1 MVTAIGGVGYGM
13 AARQSV
19 LSLLDHTDFRVIVGC
34 DEHTAPLIPASPR
47 VTTVPLCPRGDHRAA
62 PFLAKFDLWRRALD
76 EPDARLLLHLDADAV
91 LTRHTG
97 AADLDHA
104 LGSRQLGMVEQTSI
118 TGSTMDR
125 VSFLGHF
132 REHSLAYLAPEWQA
146 PPVANFRFHN
156 SGLVVF
162 RSLELRNFLG
172 WADAVAASTD
182 GSHTVGEHMIA
193 DQDYLQVWTNVLRR
207 GHCADLDWSWNHCR
221 WWDEDFPRSGDRV
234 RHFSNFC
241 NGPPFS
247 TAVAMER
254 ARTGGSRTDA
264 DTGPR
269 LTAVVVTHESSA
281 TIGDCLGALMNIPD
295 IRVVVVDNDSSD
307 GTVSQTD
314 GADTVLLNDR
324 NIGFGAAVGRAL
336 ESVTTDVM
344 CLVNPDCF
352 VTDEAISESLRVFES
367 APRSVVVPRYVHADG
382 SVVHGRRPGYTRR
395 RLRSDILDSAGRLQA
410 ASRLRDDAADDPGW
424 HWPLAALM
432 TVRVDVFREIGGFD
446 PAYFCYMEDVEFGR
460 ACTAAG
466 VGIVEIDAPVVHL
479 GASGSAVSDHDRV
492 RLLDRARLT
501 YARRHHGT
509 VFAQFLRALAGVL
522 ALRRFIGR
530 DTRGGHR

>member
-19 LSLLDHTDFRVIVGC
+19 FSLLDHTDFRVMVGC
-34 DEHTAPLIPASPR
+34 DDITAPLIPASPR
-47 VTTVPLCPRGDHRAA
+47 VTTVDLGARTGHRAA
-62 PFLAKFDLWRRALD
+62 PFLAKFDLWRRAVD

-104 LGSRQLGMVEQTSI
+104 LGPGQLGMVEQTSI

-125 VSFLGHF
+125 VSFLRHF
-132 REHSLAYLAPEWQA
+132 REHSLAYLAPAWPA
-146 PPVANFRFHN
+146 PSTENFRFHN

-172 WADAVAASTD
+172 WADAIAASTD

-193 DQDYLQVWTNVLRR
+193 DQDYLQVWTNIFRR
-207 GHCADLDWSWNHCR
+207 GRCSDLDWSWNHCR
-221 WWDEDFPRSGDRV
+221 WWDEDYPRPDDRV

-241 NGPPFS
+241 DGPAFS

-254 ARTGGSRTDA
+254 ARTGGSRA
-264 DTGPR
+264 DTNTGPR

-281 TIGDCLGALMNIPD
+281 TIGDCLGALANIPD

-307 GTVSQTD
+307 GTVSLTD
-314 GADTVLLNDR
+314 GADTILHNDR
-324 NIGFGAAVGRAL
+324 NVGFGAAVGRAL

-352 VTDEAISESLRVFES
+352 VTEEAISESLRVLES

-395 RLRSDILDSAGRLQA
+395 RLRSDILESAGRLQA
-410 ASRLRDDAADDPGW
+410 ASRLRHDDADDPGW

-432 TVRVDVFREIGGFD
+432 TVRVDVFREVGGFD

-466 VGIVEIDAPVVHL
+466 VDIVEIDVPVVHL
-479 GASGSAVSDHDRV
+479 GASGSAVSDRHRV

-501 YARRHHGT
+501 YARRHHG
-509 VFAQFLRALAGVL
+509 AGYALFLRVLAGTL
-522 ALRRFIGR
+522 ALRRSVGR
-530 DTRGGHR
+530 DTRGGRR